1 MNGEEAKMTLKNKP
15 VNPMRL
21 YIAKKPGAEKKLLE
35 EIRRAVK
42 KAVPG
47 AEETIG
53 YGVPAFK
60 LSGNL
65 VFFSVFRNHVGF
77 YPGSRTVFGA
87 FKKELEPYEK
97 AKGTI
102 RFPLDKPMPLGLVGK
117 IAKFRAQENL
127 SRKKKG

>member
-1 MNGEEAKMTLKNKP
+1 MTLKNKP

-53 YGVPAFK
+53 YGAPAFK

-77 YPGSRTVFGA
+77 YPGSRTV
-87 FKKELEPYEK
+87 
-97 AKGTI
+97 
-102 RFPLDKPMPLGLVGK
+102 
-117 IAKFRAQENL
+117 
-127 SRKKKG
+127 